1 MTLSETQ
8 SLVLS
13 RASQHERGLAAAPQ
27 GLPAA
32 ARNAV
37 FRSMLKNGLLAEC
50 AAPREHAGLAWR
62 EDVDGTRVALRI
74 TDAGLRAIEGGADE
88 GAAPDTATVAD
99 TAGLAR
105 ALSGRGVP
113 TPSGAGV

>member
-1 MTLSETQ
+1 MKLSDTQ
-8 SLVLS
+8 SLILS
-13 RASQHERGLAAAPQ
+13 EASQHGHGLAPPPH
-27 GLPAA
+27 GLPA

-37 FRSMLKNGLLAEC
+37 FRSMLKSGLLAEC